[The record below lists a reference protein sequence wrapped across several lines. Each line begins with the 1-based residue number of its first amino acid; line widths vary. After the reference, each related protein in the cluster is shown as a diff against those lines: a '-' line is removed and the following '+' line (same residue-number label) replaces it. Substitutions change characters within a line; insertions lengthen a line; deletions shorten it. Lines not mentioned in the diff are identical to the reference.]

1 MFFSREMWES
11 EQFSQNFGSCS
22 QGSQNSSTDLF
33 SQSKMSQHKGFSS
46 IDVWSQPTNSQKMP
60 EVRLSGDRKTWIEKL
75 IIKCTISAIKMWLV
89 SLTLASLDKRLN
101 VHLFTISVFL
111 SLFLVFVLSSF
122 TVLSTWFL
130 SSSYF
135 IPFHILSII
144 ISSNLSSHCSFETQ
158 FLINVLSWVR
168 FFTFDNYSPY
178 YW

>member
-1 MFFSREMWES
+1 MFFSREMWDS

-60 EVRLSGDRKTWIEKL
+60 EVRLSGDRKTWIEKF

-101 VHLFTISVFL
+101 VHLFTISFFFCLTVFG
-111 SLFLVFVLSSF
+111 F
-122 TVLSTWFL
+122 
-130 SSSYF
+130 YF
-135 IPFHILSII
+135 IVFHGFVNLVSLVIVFHSFPYSINHNFFKSLIPLLLRNSILNGRCIM
-144 ISSNLSSHCSFETQ
+144 NK
-158 FLINVLSWVR
+158 R
-168 FFTFDNYSPY
+168 Y
-178 YW
+178 

>member
-1 MFFSREMWES
+1 MQIFLFFSREMWDS

-46 IDVWSQPTNSQKMP
+46 IDVWSQPTNSQKIP

-101 VHLFTISVFL
+101 VHLFTISFFFV
-111 SLFLVFVLSSF
+111 SLFLVFILSSF
-122 TVLSTWFL
+122 TVSSTWFL

-158 FLINVLSWVR
+158 FLMDVA
-168 FFTFDNYSPY
+168 
-178 YW
+178 

>member
-1 MFFSREMWES
+1 MWDS

-75 IIKCTISAIKMWLV
+75 IIKCTMSAIKMRLV

-101 VHLFTISVFL
+101 VHLFTISVFCLCFWFLFYRL
-111 SLFLVFVLSSF
+111 SRFCQPGFSHHRISFLSIFFQSWFLQISHLTAPSKLSS
-122 TVLSTWFL
+122 
-130 SSSYF
+130 
-135 IPFHILSII
+135 
-144 ISSNLSSHCSFETQ
+144 
-158 FLINVLSWVR
+158 
-168 FFTFDNYSPY
+168 
-178 YW
+178 